1 MSMVKKN
8 RQRLSTRYSAKRSN
22 IRILLHRKISLAAE
36 RSAYQVI
43 IRNSRFLRIE

>member
-22 IRILLHRKISLAAE
+22 IRILLHRKI
-36 RSAYQVI
+36 RSYVATATI
-43 IRNSRFLRIE
+43 A